1 MSSEN
6 QIHDAE
12 EEEEEEEERR
22 ALIDSSI
29 LTVHENGEDRSS
41 LSVTTTNQRLVSLDV
56 FRGLT
61 VAVRLLSFQFNCFI
75 NTVFSFFFN

>member
-12 EEEEEEEERR
+12 EEEEERR
-22 ALIDSSI
+22 PLIDSSI
-29 LTVHENGEDRSS
+29 LTLTVHENE
-41 LSVTTTNQRLVSLDV
+41 LPPVSVPNQRLVSLDV

-61 VAVRLLSFQFNCFI
+61 VAVRSLFILFNYFIFI
-75 NTVFSFFFN
+75 NENKIVRVS